1 MTEAKKIKE
10 RKNIGIKISL
20 VIGFISAM
28 FGSLFAQHY
37 LWVNAYYHLMEIGFI
52 FYLLAF
58 YLLSRKDSK
67 EFSKLWKTITLIIL
81 LCAVST
87 LVDEIVY
94 NATEVEFND
103 VIRIM
108 TIIFISFKLN
118 YKFTLWKTL
127 SNL

>member
-1 MTEAKKIKE
+1 MKA

-20 VIGFISAM
+20 VIGFVSAI
-28 FGSLFAQHY
+28 FGSLFAQKY
-37 LWVNAYYHLMEIGFI
+37 LWDDAYYHLMEIGFI

-58 YLLSRKDSK
+58 YLLSRKDSE
-67 EFSKLWKTITLIIL
+67 EFSRLWKTITLIIL

-87 LVDEIVY
+87 LIDEIVY

-103 VIRIM
+103 FIRII
-108 TIIFISFKLN
+108 TIIYISFKIN